1 MKPDER
7 EKLID
12 AWAAECKEL
21 LNAPPLPV
29 QLDPMVAI
37 AIISQIQLAS
47 RHPEN
52 NGWMMTQAVEAA
64 RVLQTLFSPTSVT
77 ARVLELGW
85 DVDEDV
91 LIDRKIDTAAEICE
105 VPCEDFIENRGCRCT
120 GFRVADVVS
129 AEEFSPE
136 QLAGLAA
143 HHHAVME
150 IVRSALMDDDF

>member
-21 LNAPPLPV
+21 LNAPSLPV

-52 NGWMMTQAVEAA
+52 NGWMRTQAVEAA
-64 RVLQTLFSPTSVT
+64 RALQTLFSPTSVT
-77 ARVLELGW
+77 ARVLQLGW

-91 LIDRKIDTAAEICE
+91 LIDRKIDTGVETCE
-105 VPCEDFIENRGCRCT
+105 VPCEDFLANRGCRCT
-120 GFRVADVVS
+120 GFSVVDVIS
-129 AEEFSPE
+129 PEEFPPE
-136 QLAGLAA
+136 LLAELTAY
-143 HHHAVME
+143 HHEVME

>member
-21 LNAPPLPV
+21 LNALPFPV
-29 QLDPMVAI
+29 QIDPMIAI

-47 RHPEN
+47 RHPQN
-52 NGWMMTQAVEAA
+52 TGWMMTQAVEAA
-64 RVLQTLFSPTSVT
+64 RGLQTLFNPASVT

-85 DVDEDV
+85 DADEDV
-91 LIDRKIDTAAEICE
+91 LIDRKIDTAAETCE
-105 VPCEDFIENRGCRCT
+105 VPCEDFIENRGCCCT
-120 GFRVADVVS
+120 GFRVADVAS
-129 AEEFSPE
+129 GEEFSPE
-136 QLAGLAA
+136 QLAGFASY
-143 HHHAVME
+143 HHAVME